1 MDKITIVGGRRL
13 QGEITMSGAKNAAL
27 PILAASLSTGKEV
40 VLHSI
45 PMVRDVHV
53 MIELMR
59 ACGARVEVAGDTVRV
74 EASRLDG
81 DSLLDNPL
89 VHEIRYSIHLLTALL
104 PRVKKV
110 AIGAPGG
117 CVIGVRRLDSFIV
130 GLTELGAEIRARNDV
145 ITARL
150 TKLHG
155 SHIVLEYPSV
165 SATESTIMAACL
177 SEGKSIIRNVAKE
190 PEIVDL
196 ANFLNSMGAR
206 IVGVGTDIIEVEGVD
221 ELGGA
226 EHTIIPDRVETGT
239 YMVAAAVTGGDVVLK
254 NTKLDHLESVV
265 TTLKRIGVKIEDL
278 GSGTRVSLTGRLCA
292 TDIVTEV
299 YTGFP
304 TDMQPIVT
312 PLLAIA
318 SGESRIRETIFEHR
332 FNHVPELVK
341 MGADIR
347 TVADTMFV
355 RGPREM
361 RGAEVGALDL
371 RSGAS
376 LVLAGLAARGE
387 TIIDGAEQIFRG
399 YEDLLGK
406 LKRVGAKCA
415 LVESS

>member
-1 MDKITIVGGRRL
+1 
-13 QGEITMSGAKNAAL
+13 
-27 PILAASLSTGKEV
+27 
-40 VLHSI
+40 
-45 PMVRDVHV
+45 
-53 MIELMR
+53 
-59 ACGARVEVAGDTVRV
+59 
-74 EASRLDG
+74 
-81 DSLLDNPL
+81 
-89 VHEIRYSIHLLTALL
+89 
-104 PRVKKV
+104 
-110 AIGAPGG
+110 
-117 CVIGVRRLDSFIV
+117 LDSFIV

-299 YTGFP
+299 YPGFP